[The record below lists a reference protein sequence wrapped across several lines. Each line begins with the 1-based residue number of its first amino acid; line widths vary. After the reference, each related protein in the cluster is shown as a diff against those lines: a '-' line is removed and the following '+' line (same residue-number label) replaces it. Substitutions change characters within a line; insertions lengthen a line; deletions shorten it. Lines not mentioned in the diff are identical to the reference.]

1 MATHECDLVV
11 VGSGPGG
18 YVAAI
23 RASQLGLKTIC
34 IERDKL
40 GGVCLNVG
48 CIPSKALLKNAQYMN
63 FFKHA
68 SDYGFHIEKMS
79 VDFSRAISRS
89 REVADKMSN
98 GVSFLFKK
106 NKVERLNGHG
116 TVLSGQKVEV
126 RDPNSGAITD
136 TISCKNVIIATG
148 ARTRMFPFIEVDHK
162 HVWTSTDAIFQ
173 QEAPSSLIVIGAGE
187 IGVELAYFY
196 NAYETKVTII
206 EMMKNIVPVEDID
219 VSKELEKSFKKQGM
233 TLLTETKVIS
243 AKPTATGVEVLVE
256 KKDGTR
262 ETLIADRALN
272 AVGVQGNI
280 ENIGLEQLGIAMERG
295 WIVVDKYLRT
305 NIPNVYAIGD
315 VAGPPWLAH
324 KASAEGI
331 VCAEFIAGHETPGVD
346 YKNIPGCTYCNP
358 QVASLGLTEAKA
370 KEAGYDI
377 KVGKFPFTAS
387 GKAHGIGETTG
398 FVKLVFDAKYGE
410 LLGAHMIG
418 QDVTEMIAELG
429 LARTL
434 EATGPTIFRTIH
446 AHPTL
451 SEAVMEAAA
460 GAWGEAVN
468 F

>member
-1 MATHECDLVV
+1 
-11 VGSGPGG
+11 
-18 YVAAI
+18 
-23 RASQLGLKTIC
+23 
-34 IERDKL
+34 
-40 GGVCLNVG
+40 
-48 CIPSKALLKNAQYMN
+48 
-63 FFKHA
+63 
-68 SDYGFHIEKMS
+68 
-79 VDFSRAISRS
+79 
-89 REVADKMSN
+89 
-98 GVSFLFKK
+98 
-106 NKVERLNGHG
+106 
-116 TVLSGQKVEV
+116 
-126 RDPNSGAITD
+126 
-136 TISCKNVIIATG
+136 VIIATG

-173 QEAPSSLIVIGAGE
+173 QEAPSSLIVIGAGA

-196 NAYETKVTII
+196 NAYGTKVTII

-256 KKDGTR
+256 KKDGSR

-280 ENIGLEQLGIAMERG
+280 ENIGLEQLGIAMDRG

-370 KEAGYDI
+370 KEAGYEI